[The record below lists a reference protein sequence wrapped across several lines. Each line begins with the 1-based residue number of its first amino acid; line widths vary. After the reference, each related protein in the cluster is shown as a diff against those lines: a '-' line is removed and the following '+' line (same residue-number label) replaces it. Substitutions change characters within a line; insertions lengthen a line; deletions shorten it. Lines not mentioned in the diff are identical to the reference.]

1 LTEISSSV
9 SMVLLLS
16 CGVALK
22 EADLSESV
30 RPRLQRIEELAKHI
44 REKLAISHEEM
55 AAAAGAYTSPA

>member
-1 LTEISSSV
+1 
-9 SMVLLLS
+9 MVLLLS